1 MRNEEEMQVFA
12 LEGKESQWPP
22 RGLSKSTHSSVVF
35 PPTADLCI
43 SFQKLPLSPEG
54 PVSTLAILLPV
65 YHKGMW
71 FPGTFYPEKSFCAT
85 VGFMKLQTGTWEILV
100 EWIGERMNIGFP
112 NSDLQ
117 EPCESQWSCTKYL
130 SLGKWPD
137 ELLAHP
143 FYGIPHS
150 DKRNRQR
157 QFY

>member
-1 MRNEEEMQVFA
+1 MKRKCKC
-12 LEGKESQWPP
+12 LLWKGKSHSDLPGDSLNQ
-22 RGLSKSTHSSVVF
+22 HISSVVF

-54 PVSTLAILLPV
+54 PVPTLAILLPV

-100 EWIGERMNIGFP
+100 EWIGERMNIEFP

-117 EPCESQWSCTKYL
+117 EQCESQWSCTKYL

-137 ELLAHP
+137 KLLAHP
-143 FYGIPHS
+143 FYGILQS

-157 QFY
+157 QLH